1 MADIELTF
9 EVTEEESLDADM
21 RAIMNELIGA
31 SVYALEKVE
40 EVTTETLRKH
50 INSDVYPKYPPRVY
64 KRRSEDPSLGTPLN
78 DMQKNVTQFKP
89 FGGRTSDTSFA
100 VTGGI
105 SYDPTGEHQVLRW
118 HDADENELIG
128 RIENFRPPYN
138 WYPKDPPP
146 IPERPFWQNT
156 VGEMTDGG
164 EAERAIIWAFGEKG
178 IELDMDSGVE
188 RESSDGD
195 Y

>member
-50 INSDVYPKYPPRVY
+50 IDSDVYRAYKPKIYE
-64 KRRSEDPSLGTPLN
+64 RRSDDPSLGTPLN
-78 DMQKNVTQFKP
+78 DMGKNVTQFKP
-89 FGGRTSDTSFA
+89 FGGKTSDTSFS

-105 SYDPTGEHQVLRW
+105 SYDPTGEHQNSEWSDVN
-118 HDADENELIG
+118 ENALIG
-128 RIENFRPPYN
+128 RIERKSPPYN
-138 WYPKDPPP
+138 WEPKNGRLKP
-146 IPERPFWQNT
+146 RPFWQNT
-156 VGEMTDGG
+156 VSEMTDGG